1 MFKRKDGEVM
11 PKLTEKQKR
20 FCEEYLIDLN
30 ATQAAARAGYKN
42 PEIGRQLI
50 TKNNVLNYIN
60 ELRKEQS
67 QRTGINADTVLKEL
81 EKIALADTDISGK
94 EKIKALE
101 LLGKHLGMFKDKLEL
116 ETDTDLKISID
127 YGGDENESDD
137 TSKSGI

>member
-1 MFKRKDGEVM
+1 M

-20 FCEEYLIDLN
+20 FGEEYLIDLN
-30 ATQAAARAGYKN
+30 ATRAAARAGYKN

-116 ETDTDLKISID
+116 ETDTDLKISLD
-127 YGGDENESDD
+127 YEGDENESDD

>member
-1 MFKRKDGEVM
+1 M

-20 FCEEYLIDLN
+20 FGEEYLIDLN
-30 ATQAAARAGYKN
+30 ATQAARAGYKN

-67 QRTGINADTVLKEL
+67 QRTGINADIVLKEL

-101 LLGKHLGMFKDKLEL
+101 LLGKHLGMFSERKEDSVGESMAEAWIGAIL
-116 ETDTDLKISID
+116 
-127 YGGDENESDD
+127 GDEKN
-137 TSKSGI
+137 G